1 MNVRAVLT
9 TTLLGFLV
17 IAGSPLPTYAGW
29 RSQGPEDQKAADK
42 GAPANIS
49 KETLVELLQQLD
61 SLQTEVRQLRNQ
73 VEVQGH
79 DLEELRS
86 RLQDLTSDLDRRVR
100 SLERVGGPA
109 PPATGA
115 AAAGNTGP
123 QPATS
128 SAIPAATEQHAYDA
142 AFQQMKQGDYT
153 GAGRAFHAFIAKY
166 PSSPLAPNAQYWI
179 AETSYIKRN
188 FAKALKDYIK
198 VRETYPGS
206 RKVPDATLKIGYT
219 YYELHEWDKARTFLN
234 EVASRYP
241 NTVLARS
248 AKSRLALMQKEG
260 H

>member
-17 IAGSPLPTYAGW
+17 IAGSPSPASAGW
-29 RSQGPEDQKAADK
+29 RSQGPGDEKTADK
-42 GAPANIS
+42 DAPANIS

-79 DLEELRS
+79 DLKQLRS
-86 RLQDLTSDLDRRVR
+86 RLQDLTADLDRRVR

-109 PPATGA
+109 PTATVPE
-115 AAAGNTGP
+115 NTGR
-123 QPATS
+123 QHSTS
-128 SAIPAATEQHAYDA
+128 SAIPTATEQRAYDA
-142 AFQQMKQGDYT
+142 AFQLMKQGDYT

-219 YYELHEWDKARTFLN
+219 YYELHEWDKARTFLS

-248 AKSRLALMQKEG
+248 AKSRLTLMQKEG